1 MIEGFGVDIVEVK
14 RIKAAVKK
22 FGAHFLN
29 RIFTPREVAYCKMK
43 GAPEQHLAA
52 RFAAKEAVY
61 KAFGGDGKNPIAWTD
76 VEIINDKHGKPLVVL
91 KGTAKKKADTATIFD
106 LKTLKTLKQV
116 KTGNEPDAVVYDPVS
131 RRVFVFNRKSNDAT
145 VFEAD
150 SGKAVG
156 TVGLGGQTECAVADG
171 KGRVF
176 INNMDI
182 SALAVIDSKTLAI
195 VNRYSL
201 YPGNKPAGL
210 AYDPEH
216 ARLFAACFS
225 RSMVVV
231 DAEGDGRYLDSFP
244 IGTQAQSAVFDPA
257 TQTAFSS
264 NAGGTVTVARETSP
278 GKFEVIQ
285 TIATQPG
292 AGTMALDPGSHRLYV
307 PVKDKNGFAVLVIG
321 K

>member
-1 MIEGFGVDIVEVK
+1 MLCIPLSFLRAEEGYRVLKTLRVGGEGSWDHLAVDSAGK
-14 RIKAAVKK
+14 RLYITRDTHVLVVDAGTGATVGDIPGTS
-22 FGAHFLN
+22 GAHSIALAPELN
-29 RIFTPREVAYCKMK
+29 RGFISN
-43 GAPEQHLAA
+43 G
-52 RFAAKEAVY
+52 
-61 KAFGGDGKNPIAWTD
+61 
-76 VEIINDKHGKPLVVL
+76 
-91 KGTAKKKADTATIFD
+91 KADTATIFD